1 MSPLK
6 RLLRELGQLRGVLD
20 PADYARYARTIA
32 FCFPAITHARSLVP
46 ADRQMLHNIK
56 CSLAGASIHVPVGEM
71 TELLGAN
78 DPTPTFGAIREM
90 YGGNVYLRP
99 FCPDLTVRT
108 VVDLGSNRG
117 LFSVLAAIVLKART
131 VVGVEPAAFYE
142 PVLQSLLRANGLEGQ
157 GLHRITAFAASE
169 HGPGKVTISK
179 LMDQYGMDRIGFL
192 KCDIE
197 GAEFDVLLHNNGYLE
212 RVDHIGMELHQAEGD
227 VRRLNDAMVGYGF
240 QTLAT
245 DQFGRPTPIV
255 AADYLYASRRP
266 FHDT

>member
-1 MSPLK
+1 MPPLT

-20 PADYARYARTIA
+20 PADLFRYARSIA
-32 FCFPAITHARSLVP
+32 FCFPAILHARSLIP
-46 ADRQMLHNIK
+46 ADRRMLRTIN
-56 CSLAGASIHVPVGEM
+56 CSLAGESIRVPVGEM

-78 DPTPTFGAIREM
+78 DPTPTFGAVREM
-90 YGGNVYLRP
+90 YGANVYLRP
-99 FCPDLTVRT
+99 FCAELTVQT

-117 LFSVLAAIVLKART
+117 LFSVLAAIVLRACT

-142 PVLQSLLRANGLEGQ
+142 PVLQSLLRANGLEER

-169 HGPGKVTISK
+169 FGPGKVTISK

-212 RVDHIGMELHQAEGD
+212 RVDNISMELHQAEGD
-227 VRRLNDAMVGYGF
+227 VRRLNDVMVAYGF
-240 QTLAT
+240 RTLAT

-255 AADYLYASRRP
+255 AAHYLYASRRP
-266 FHDT
+266 FRDT